1 MCAIFKGSG
10 RMSRKIAFTGIFT
23 GIAVIFLYISTIMPA
38 GKLTLYFLASLP
50 VAITIVELGAGAGI
64 AVYFAAS
71 LLNMLI
77 TGNITG
83 AVPFVFFFGH
93 YPVFKY
99 FIEKRRKAAV
109 ELLFKLTV
117 FNISIFLWYL
127 LFKSLII
134 TVLPVPL
141 TDNGILPGVAFA
153 VIQVV
158 FLIYDYVFSRLL
170 FYYESKLS
178 IFRR

>member
-1 MCAIFKGSG
+1 
-10 RMSRKIAFTGIFT
+10 MSRKMAFTGIFT
-23 GIAVIFLYISTIMPA
+23 SIAVVFLYLSTIMPT

-99 FIEKRRKAAV
+99 FIEKGRKAAV
-109 ELLFKLTV
+109 ELLLKLTV
-117 FNISIFLWYL
+117 FNMSIFLWYL
-127 LFKSLII
+127 FCLLYTSDAADDLLCVDFGGRRILKKKKLTYTILMSTYLTHPYTIHDLHNNI
-134 TVLPVPL
+134 T
-141 TDNGILPGVAFA
+141 I
-153 VIQVV
+153 
-158 FLIYDYVFSRLL
+158 
-170 FYYESKLS
+170 
-178 IFRR
+178 

>member
-1 MCAIFKGSG
+1 
-10 RMSRKIAFTGIFT
+10 MSRKMAFTGIFT
-23 GIAVIFLYISTIMPA
+23 SIAVVFLYLSTIMPT

-99 FIEKRRKAAV
+99 FIEKGRKAAV
-109 ELLFKLTV
+109 ELLLKLTV
-117 FNISIFLWYL
+117 FNMSIFLWYS
-127 LFKSLII
+127 LFKSLFI
-134 TVLPVPL
+134 TVLPSQFAGRSIL
-141 TDNGILPGVAFA
+141 TAAFITA
-153 VIQVV
+153 MQAV
-158 FLIYDYVFSRLL
+158 FLVYDYVFSRLL

-178 IFRR
+178 LFRR